1 MIIIIIKY
9 FPKIKQQK
17 LNFAKTIDKAI
28 VL

>member
-9 FPKIKQQK
+9 FSKTKQQK